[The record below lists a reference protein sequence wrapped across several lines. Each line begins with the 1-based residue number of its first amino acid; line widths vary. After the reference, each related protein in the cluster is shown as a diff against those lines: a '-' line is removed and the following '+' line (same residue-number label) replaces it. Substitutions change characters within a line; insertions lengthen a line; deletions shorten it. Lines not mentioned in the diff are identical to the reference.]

1 MREFMY
7 VVLWVGLIWFG
18 LTAIDN
24 HPQQEDAGFVL
35 GLYVFVASTAII
47 GLIHYVRSSK

>member
-7 VVLWVGLIWFG
+7 VVFWAGLIWFG
-18 LTAIDN
+18 LTALDN
-24 HPQQEDAGFVL
+24 HPQQEGAGLVL

-47 GLIHYVRSSK
+47 GLIHYARSSE